1 MKRILAPGWLSVGK
15 TAWNSG
21 NAIKTLSQQ
30 LPNAQTVKNN
40 EATHSGFAGGLN
52 LYAYVGGNPI
62 MAVDPSG
69 LFTEVIVWQPV
80 GYGKSA
86 FGHVSVNLNGTSYS
100 FGPSGMD
107 VRSASEYAQMNNC
120 REGVGS
126 VLNTTPA
133 QEKVIRNSL
142 NNPGDY
148 GRISNNCANPVQ
160 NGLNSAGINVGPSVL
175 PVSLGNSII
184 DSGAVGSYNF
194 YSPHSGK

>member
-1 MKRILAPGWLSVGK
+1 MG
-15 TAWNSG
+15 
-21 NAIKTLSQQ
+21 
-30 LPNAQTVKNN
+30 
-40 EATHSGFAGGLN
+40 
-52 LYAYVGGNPI
+52 
-62 MAVDPSG
+62 VDPWG

-100 FGPSGMD
+100 FGPNGMD
-107 VRSASEYAQMNNC
+107 VRPASEYAQMNNF

-126 VLNTTPA
+126 VINTTPA
-133 QEKVIRNSL
+133 QEKLIQNSL

-160 NGLNSAGINVGPSVL
+160 NGLNSAGINVGTSVL
-175 PVSLGNSII
+175 PVSLGDSII
-184 DSGAVGSYNF
+184 DSGAAGSYNF